1 MILFFIFLLL
11 GLIFIGLYIFSRER
25 FSPANLLLALWLAA
39 MGIAQLQLSP
49 YERAW
54 PLNFWFL
61 LFIFLAIFYLVYKI
75 VSYKFGQKLA
85 VTEISPAIQLKYPLI
100 IFTVLTLIT
109 LVANFYIFNRFGT
122 LPILSSV
129 PDKLRFIINRE
140 VFGLWEYAAL
150 LPRLYLPFIFICL
163 LIAKNLPL
171 TKRLWLWFNLVLG
184 FLFLGL
190 YASRL
195 VIILP
200 ILLSYFAYLYL
211 KIKELNFKKIIISS
225 LTALLLVAFI
235 AVTIPALRN
244 YITYQD
250 YYSEIDYTPFTYL
263 ADLSSINLPANLSW
277 LIPLYLIPSFNLQAL
292 MRAVDFYNLN
302 NYYFGAYSLSAFDS
316 LLNIFS
322 LPGLGIVIPWETIFL
337 PWWVTATFLFSS
349 FVDFGYLGIILAAV
363 GWGVILA
370 LIYQLAT
377 KKPTLLSVMLM
388 SYLSF
393 VVVMSIY
400 TDYLLREEF
409 YLDLIFIFLISLAVN
424 SYSKNLPT
432 ILLPKR
438 KS

>member
-61 LFIFLAIFYLVYKI
+61 LLIFLAIFYLVYKI

-163 LIAKNLPL
+163 LIAKNIPL

-195 VIILP
+195 VII
-200 ILLSYFAYLYL
+200 F
-211 KIKELNFKKIIISS
+211 F
-225 LTALLLVAFI
+225 
-235 AVTIPALRN
+235 
-244 YITYQD
+244 
-250 YYSEIDYTPFTYL
+250 
-263 ADLSSINLPANLSW
+263 
-277 LIPLYLIPSFNLQAL
+277 
-292 MRAVDFYNLN
+292 
-302 NYYFGAYSLSAFDS
+302 
-316 LLNIFS
+316 
-322 LPGLGIVIPWETIFL
+322 
-337 PWWVTATFLFSS
+337 
-349 FVDFGYLGIILAAV
+349 
-363 GWGVILA
+363 
-370 LIYQLAT
+370 
-377 KKPTLLSVMLM
+377 
-388 SYLSF
+388 
-393 VVVMSIY
+393 
-400 TDYLLREEF
+400 
-409 YLDLIFIFLISLAVN
+409 
-424 SYSKNLPT
+424 
-432 ILLPKR
+432 
-438 KS
+438 